1 MYFTLNAML
10 ILLFLENITLL
21 NKFIMNKVLL
31 FFVTLSLS
39 ITSFADSPLTSTYF
53 YKHYLDNS
61 LVAEAQKTKAITHEM
76 IVYILDADKP
86 IEVKV
91 AIINA
96 LGWGSNSNE
105 NYLELRAYAMNKY
118 DVYTDKKL
126 FDKIDGK
133 VMVCFAY
140 MKGLSDYFDVKDAVK
155 MSKLA
160 QKKDKD
166 SYCVNIIAAL
176 IQAQEY
182 FNKNRWDMIYS
193 TVNQANNTT
202 WKNNDISDEAAV
214 SLMEYIGSYKEE

>member
-1 MYFTLNAML
+1 MYFILNAIL
-10 ILLFLENITLL
+10 ILLFLKNVSLL
-21 NKFIMNKVLL
+21 NKFLMNKVFL
-31 FFVTLSLS
+31 FFVTFSLS

-53 YKHYLDNS
+53 YLHYLNYS
-61 LVAEAQKTKAITHEM
+61 LVAEAQETKAITHEM
-76 IVYILDADKP
+76 IVYILDTENP
-86 IEVKV
+86 IEIKV

-96 LGWGSNSNE
+96 LGWGNNSNE

-140 MKGLSDYFDVKDAVK
+140 MKGLSDYFDVKYAVK

-160 QKKDKD
+160 QKKDQD

-193 TVNQANNTT
+193 TVNQVNNTT
-202 WKNNDISDEAAV
+202 WRNDDMSDEAAV
-214 SLMEYIGSYKEE
+214 SLMEYIGYYKEE